1 MGIEEVV
8 RRLAQEQEK
17 LPEVVAQQVPAKYQ
31 PFVCWLD
38 QNKQLSQQ
46 RMAVTPELGAL
57 GVWSNERGTYISL
70 RVPYMAVDGRMLWF
84 ADLHRE
90 AKAKY
95 SISSNIA
102 AICELLKVGSPPVH
116 YPLVV
121 WIDSELFGRLEGVSR
136 IFWDAP
142 GPHRTNPLETAYTSA
157 LGRAIAQAGIGL
169 IGTGIASADEV
180 EVAHAAQQAAETPTA
195 PKADRPAPVKSALA
209 AAAAPAKAAGP
220 AAPPQPEAPAPPPAA
235 GGEAPASVAQA
246 DQPAVG
252 TELAFRV
259 KGYKEHRRQDQDG
272 REVVVFE
279 VVLEHSSGGGTLR
292 AYAKTP
298 GAISQVVQ
306 AHQGKYLVRPL
317 LVTTKGGVTELKGLD
332 RVA

>member
-46 RMAVTPELGAL
+46 RIAVTPELRAL

-102 AICELLKVGSPPVH
+102 EICELLKAGSPPVH

-136 IFWDAP
+136 IFWDFS
-142 GPHRTNPLETAYTSA
+142 GPHKTNPLETAYTSA

-169 IGTGIASADEV
+169 IGTGIASAEEV
-180 EVAHAAQQAAETPTA
+180 EVATAAQAAETPTA

-209 AAAAPAKAAGP
+209 AAAAPARETNSAAR
-220 AAPPQPEAPAPPPAA
+220 PQAPAEEPPAETRKVDQDQRA
-235 GGEAPASVAQA
+235 GVA
-246 DQPAVG
+246 
-252 TELAFRV
+252 LYRV
-259 KGYKEHRRQDQDG
+259 KQYTERNNNNGEITLD
-272 REVVVFE
+272 VFFE
-279 VVLEHSSGGGTLR
+279 RLGGGTVR
-292 AYAKTP
+292 ALVRQPDVIAEVKEAREK
-298 GAISQVVQ
+298 G
-306 AHQGKYLVRPL
+306 YLVRPQ
-317 LVTTKGGVTELKGLD
+317 VKRIDKGGFEVLALEPV
-332 RVA
+332 VA